1 MIPLD
6 NFNLLPFQFTYNYPY
21 VFSDRVPEDQSYQQS
36 PLQNAFAKID
46 LKVKMLGKNVTGDHR
61 LFVVL
66 GEREYLQEVAYEL
79 ESERQSG
86 RF

>member
-1 MIPLD
+1 
-6 NFNLLPFQFTYNYPY
+6 
-21 VFSDRVPEDQSYQQS
+21 
-36 PLQNAFAKID
+36 
-46 LKVKMLGKNVTGDHR
+46 MLGKNVTGDHR

-86 RF
+86 RFKDAKDIEKALNQYGKYLPIYGTLTLSNSSDEYRFQKAN

>member
-1 MIPLD
+1 MD
-6 NFNLLPFQFTYNYPY
+6 NFNLLPFQFTYSYPY
-21 VFSDRVPEDQSYQQS
+21 VFSDRIPEDQSDQT
-36 PLQNAFAKID
+36 PLQNAYAKID
-46 LKVKMLGKNVTGDHR
+46 LKIKMLGKNITGDHR

>member
-1 MIPLD
+1 
-6 NFNLLPFQFTYNYPY
+6 
-21 VFSDRVPEDQSYQQS
+21 
-36 PLQNAFAKID
+36 
-46 LKVKMLGKNVTGDHR
+46 MLGKNVTGDHR